1 MIIFKMSRML
11 EIAVRERFKNEDKFN
26 GFVIFIALGIPEIK
40 TTSIF
45 LRFYFPEAQNAELKR
60 FILYFDKSFLFE
72 SQHV

>member
-1 MIIFKMSRML
+1 MF

-26 GFVIFIALGIPEIK
+26 GFVIFIALGIPKIK

-45 LRFYFPEAQNAELKR
+45 LRFYFPEAQNELKR